1 MELYRHDLD
10 RIIHDKLSQ
19 SRKNNQ
25 LMSDNKLTVSSDH
38 HNPLINPLP
47 YNIQNPYLLK

>member
-1 MELYRHDLD
+1 MDMYRNDLD
-10 RIIHDKLSQ
+10 KIVHDKMSQ

-25 LMSDNKLTVSSDH
+25 YVSDPKLTVSSDH